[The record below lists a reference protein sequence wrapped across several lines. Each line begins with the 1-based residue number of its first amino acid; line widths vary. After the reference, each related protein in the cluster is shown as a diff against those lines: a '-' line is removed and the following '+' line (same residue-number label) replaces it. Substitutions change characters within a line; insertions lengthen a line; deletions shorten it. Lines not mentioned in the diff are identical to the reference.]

1 MQKIWLRMFF
11 IESLTSLNFLML
23 NILLY
28 FHTEI
33 MKFHMQNTKS
43 SHLRKDEYEEEQPSG

>member
-1 MQKIWLRMFF
+1 
-11 IESLTSLNFLML
+11 ML

-33 MKFHMQNTKS
+33 IKFHMQNTKS
-43 SHLRKDEYEEEQPSG
+43 IQVIQEKMNMKENSIQDNP

>member
-43 SHLRKDEYEEEQPSG
+43 SHLRKDDYEEEQPSG

>member
-11 IESLTSLNFLML
+11 IESLTSLNFLIL
-23 NILLY
+23 NILLC

-43 SHLRKDEYEEEQPSG
+43 SHSRKDEYEGEQHPG